1 MDISQLTTDER
12 QWFVMRDLKRRNAK
26 QPAYQMFKDKGMEFF
41 TPMVHKLLTIHG
53 KREDR
58 EVPFMQDLLFVKETK
73 EKLDVIVEAIP
84 TLQYR
89 YKLGVQHTPI
99 VVRNTDMERFIKA
112 VEATEN
118 PKYYRPEEITPD
130 MLNRKI
136 RIIGGQLDGYTG
148 TLVTT
153 RGSKTKRL
161 LVELPMLLAA
171 AVDVE
176 TVVSAIFFVWAI
188 VKHVKLSRQG
198 EKPDDDPQRKPFL
211 DSNGNHSYYDRK
223 IIKN

>member
-1 MDISQLTTDER
+1 MPFAQQAVDNRRLTISFLVRSNQYNKVGVMDETQLTTDER

-26 QPAYQMFKDKGMEFF
+26 QPAYLMFKDKGMEFF

-53 KREDR
+53 KREDL

-73 EKLDVIVEAIP
+73 EKLDIIVETVP

-153 RGSKTKRL
+153 RGSKTKRI

-171 AVDVE
+171 AVEVNTE
-176 TVVSAIFFVWAI
+176 YIQLI
-188 VKHVKLSRQG
+188 
-198 EKPDDDPQRKPFL
+198 
-211 DSNGNHSYYDRK
+211 
-223 IIKN
+223 

>member
-1 MDISQLTTDER
+1 MDVTQLTTDER

-26 QPAYQMFKDKGMEFF
+26 QPAYLMFKDKGMKYF
-41 TPMVHKLLTIHG
+41 TPMVHKLVTVNG

-58 EVPFMQDLLFVKETK
+58 EVPFMQDLLFVKETR
-73 EKLDVIVEAIP
+73 ERLDPLVEAIP

-89 YKLGVQHTPI
+89 YQLGVQHTPI
-99 VVRNTDMERFIKA
+99 VVRDTDMERFIKA
-112 VEATEN
+112 VETTEN
-118 PKYYRPEEITPD
+118 PKYYRPEEIPPD

-171 AVDVE
+171 AVEVNTE
-176 TVVSAIFFVWAI
+176 YIQLI
-188 VKHVKLSRQG
+188 
-198 EKPDDDPQRKPFL
+198 
-211 DSNGNHSYYDRK
+211 
-223 IIKN
+223 

>member
-1 MDISQLTTDER
+1 MCFSKSQTLAGFRELPFAQQAVDNRHLTISFLVRSNQYNK
-12 QWFVMRDLKRRNAK
+12 VG
-26 QPAYQMFKDKGMEFF
+26 AYLMFKDKGIEFF

-73 EKLDVIVEAIP
+73 EKLDIIVEAIP

-136 RIIGGQLDGYTG
+136 RIIGGQLDGYIG

-176 TVVSAIFFVWAI
+176 TEFIQLI
-188 VKHVKLSRQG
+188 
-198 EKPDDDPQRKPFL
+198 
-211 DSNGNHSYYDRK
+211 
-223 IIKN
+223 

>member
-1 MDISQLTTDER
+1 MPFAQQAVDNRRLTISFLVRSNQYNMVGVMDISQLTTDER

-26 QPAYQMFKDKGMEFF
+26 QPAYLMFKDKGIEFF

-73 EKLDVIVEAIP
+73 EKLDIIVEAIP

-118 PKYYRPEEITPD
+118 PKYYRPEEITPY

-176 TVVSAIFFVWAI
+176 TEFIQLI
-188 VKHVKLSRQG
+188 
-198 EKPDDDPQRKPFL
+198 
-211 DSNGNHSYYDRK
+211 
-223 IIKN
+223 